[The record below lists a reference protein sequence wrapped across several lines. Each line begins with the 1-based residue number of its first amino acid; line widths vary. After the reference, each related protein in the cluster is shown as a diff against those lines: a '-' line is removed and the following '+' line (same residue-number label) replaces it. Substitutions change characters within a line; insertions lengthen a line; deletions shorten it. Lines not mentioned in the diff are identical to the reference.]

1 MSHALEVLAL
11 SLLAGLAIPLG
22 GLLAKVE
29 HIQPRW
35 LERELRHTV
44 IAFAGGA
51 LLSAVAL
58 VLVPDGIRHLSIAQV
73 SLAFASGAAV
83 FLLLDRQLA
92 RHGSPGA
99 QLAAMLLDF
108 VPESIALGAIFAI
121 DPARGRLLAFLIGL
135 QNLPEGF
142 NAFREM
148 VSPGRM
154 RALTVLRFFLLL
166 SLLGPLAAGIGLAF
180 FPERSVLLGLVMVFA
195 AGGILYLIFQDIAPA
210 VALERRRTP
219 ALGAVAGFL
228 LGLIGQMLAAG

>member
-1 MSHALEVLAL
+1 MNHVLEVLAL
-11 SLLAGLAIPLG
+11 SLLAGLAIPAG

-51 LLSAVAL
+51 LVSAVAL
-58 VLVPDGIRHLSIAQV
+58 VLIPDGIRYLSILQV
-73 SLAFASGAAV
+73 GLAFGGGAAT
-83 FLLLDRQLA
+83 FLLVDRQLA
-92 RHGSPGA
+92 RHGGPGA

-108 VPESIALGAIFAI
+108 VPEAVALGATFTI

-135 QNLPEGF
+135 QNLPESF

-148 VSPGRM
+148 VSAGRM
-154 RALTVLRFFLLL
+154 QGSIVLRFFFFL
-166 SLLGPLAAGIGLAF
+166 SLLGPLAAGMGLAF
-180 FPERSVLLGLVMVFA
+180 FAEQLVLLGLVMVFA
-195 AGGILYLIFQDIAPA
+195 AGGILYLVFQDIAPA
-210 VALERRRTP
+210 VALENRHTP

-228 LGLIGQMLAAG
+228 LGLVGQMLAG

>member
-1 MSHALEVLAL
+1 VNATLEVLLL
-11 SLLAGLAIPLG
+11 SLLAGAGIPAG
-22 GLLAKVE
+22 GLLARFE
-29 HIQPRW
+29 HIQPQW

-58 VLVPDGIRHLSIAQV
+58 VLVPDGIRDLSLPQV
-73 SLAFASGAAV
+73 VMAFSAGAVA
-83 FLLLDRQLA
+83 FLLVDQQLA
-92 RHGSPGA
+92 RHGGPRA

-108 VPESIALGAIFAI
+108 VPEAIALGATFAI

-148 VSPGRM
+148 VSTGRM
-154 RALTVLRFFLLL
+154 PAAVVVRFFLML
-166 SLLGPLAAGIGLAF
+166 SLLGPLAAAVGMAF
-180 FPERSVLLGLVMVFA
+180 FAGHPVVLGLVMVFA
-195 AGGILYLIFQDIAPA
+195 AGGVLYLIFQDIAPG
-210 VALERRRTP
+210 VPLENHRTP

-228 LGLIGQMLAAG
+228 LGIVGQMIAAG